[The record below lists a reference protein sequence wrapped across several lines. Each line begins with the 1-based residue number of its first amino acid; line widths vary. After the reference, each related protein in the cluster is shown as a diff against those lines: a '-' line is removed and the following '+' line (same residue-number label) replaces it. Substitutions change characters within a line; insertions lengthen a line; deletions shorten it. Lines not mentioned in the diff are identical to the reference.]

1 MRHSIA
7 LLALLSLSA
16 CATTKPHEPEWGREL
31 PRGAQALLPMPMG
44 ALPPGLTEAWHER
57 AVILPA
63 LDRSIGWTRLA
74 SAKQFFP
81 KAGIDHG
88 RALRSLERFRELL
101 LETTG
106 PVEFGTAV
114 GQEFRVFKSAGWDG
128 QGGGVLFTTYCT

>member
-63 LDRSIGWTRLA
+63 L
-74 SAKQFFP
+74 
-81 KAGIDHG
+81 
-88 RALRSLERFRELL
+88 
-101 LETTG
+101 
-106 PVEFGTAV
+106 
-114 GQEFRVFKSAGWDG
+114 
-128 QGGGVLFTTYCT
+128 